1 MTSNNKLD
9 TLELRR
15 IHADGQREM
24 IRLDNRLQAI
34 IAKLLAIGSEVED
47 RQTCRLTVNLG
58 ESRGKDVVKVL
69 IEKQY

>member
-47 RQTCRLTVNLG
+47 RQTW
-58 ESRGKDVVKVL
+58 KDVVKVL